1 MGLSLV
7 RHEYVY
13 QAIKDEHE
21 EHNYPITD
29 LCKLGR
35 VSRAAYYKWL
45 HREIPE
51 NERKNKRIADEIE
64 KDSYGIAGQRISQNQ
79 R

>member
-1 MGLSLV
+1 MSLV
-7 RHEYVY
+7 RHGRIY
-13 QAIKDEHE
+13 QAIKEEHE

-45 HREIPE
+45 NRGITE
-51 NERKNKRIADEIE
+51 NEKENQRIAEIIE
-64 KDSYGIAGQRISQNQ
+64 L
-79 R
+79 